1 MNTATAMV
9 TTSGHDPTLDRELW
23 RRWSGGDAQAGELLS
38 RRLLPSLRSFFTSKV
53 GGDAVDDLVQEVW
66 LALGEDRHRRGLAAF
81 SASVRSYVLGVA
93 RHVLFRHLRRKY
105 KDALVDPVDSSI
117 AQLEPSL
124 SQAIGRKLLA
134 QRMMH
139 ALQRLPLESQ
149 ILLELRYVQELTNPE
164 IAALYEIPEG
174 TVKSRLARA
183 RRMLDEQLRG
193 EEG

>member
-9 TTSGHDPTLDRELW
+9 AISGHDPNLDRELW
-23 RRWSGGDAQAGELLS
+23 RRWSGGDTQAGELLS
-38 RRLLPSLRSFFTSKV
+38 RRLLPSVRSFFMSKV
-53 GGDAVDDLVQEVW
+53 GGDTVHDLVQEVW
-66 LALGEDRHRRGLAAF
+66 LALGETQHRRGLAEF
-81 SASVRSYVLGVA
+81 GASVRAYVLGIA

-105 KDALVDPVDSSI
+105 KDELLDPVDSSI

-139 ALQRLPLESQ
+139 ALQRLPVDSQ

-193 EEG
+193 G